1 MAITLFLLWC
11 TVLVP
16 SLKNTALVFLEI
28 FMIEFCTVL
37 EEPPTLYV
45 VITFLICIVQ
55 KRKYLWNKKRY
66 SKNKTT
72 FLNLESL
79 SNEQQLYCTFGYPK
93 ALQKL
98 VFIFYLNFARL
109 WSLEFVKLSNK
120 GPNPFI
126 VSDNNW

>member
-1 MAITLFLLWC
+1 
-11 TVLVP
+11 
-16 SLKNTALVFLEI
+16 
-28 FMIEFCTVL
+28 MIEFCTVL